1 MTSSTQRLA
10 AGVICSAVA
19 LTTGC
24 RRDPDTAYARM
35 LERAASWSAAIQFT
49 NELAR
54 SGRVPHTYV
63 HNVLSTAADGF
74 ASVRQQILEDD
85 DIPQAERENAA
96 AACER
101 LASIVETAYRDKAMA
116 DDKELREVE
125 LRLRETA
132 TRVRSGAAAL
142 RQ

>member
-1 MTSSTQRLA
+1 
-10 AGVICSAVA
+10 
-19 LTTGC
+19 
-24 RRDPDTAYARM
+24 
-35 LERAASWSAAIQFT
+35 
-49 NELAR
+49 
-54 SGRVPHTYV
+54 VPHTYV
-63 HNVLSTAADGF
+63 HNVLSTAADEF

-85 DIPQAERENAA
+85 DIPRRPNGRVRRPRAS
-96 AACER
+96 ER

-116 DDKELREVE
+116 DDKELREAE